1 VTDAFIA
8 TALDSADHASWRI
21 LPMNRVLRP
30 FAALQ
35 APALP
40 YLTGTALL
48 VVVPLAWLLA
58 GAAAAE
64 LDGVGLAARG
74 GALCALAT
82 ALGAA
87 PVLLL
92 RRIPQV
98 IADALLGFGAGVM
111 LAAAAFSLVLPGL
124 AAAGAAGYSA
134 WGAGALVS
142 AGILI
147 GAGALLASGRLMG
160 DEPPPDPY
168 GGGRALLPSRI
179 VLFVLAITLHN
190 VPEGMAVGV
199 AAAGGLN
206 QAEALSI
213 GISLQN
219 VPEGMVVALV
229 LASAG
234 MSRPKAVF
242 LGALSGVVEPLAAVA
257 SAYAL
262 AIATPLLPWG
272 LAVAAGAMLMAV
284 GNSVMP
290 ESNRHGNGSVA
301 SIGLIVGFCLMMVL
315 DTALG

>member
-1 VTDAFIA
+1 
-8 TALDSADHASWRI
+8 
-21 LPMNRVLRP
+21 MNRVLRP
-30 FAALQ
+30 LAALQ
-35 APALP
+35 APASP
-40 YLTGTALL
+40 YLAGTALL
-48 VVVPLAWLLA
+48 VAGPLALLLFL
-58 GAAAAE
+58 GTAAE
-64 LDGVGLAARG
+64 LDGVGQAAWG
-74 GALCALAT
+74 GALGALAT

-111 LAAAAFSLVLPGL
+111 LAAAAFSLILPGL
-124 AAAGAAGYSA
+124 AAAGEAGYSA

-147 GAGALLASGRLMG
+147 GAAALLATGRLVG
-160 DEPPPDPY
+160 DEPPPDPH
-168 GGGRALLPSRI
+168 GGGKTLLPSRI
-179 VLFVLAITLHN
+179 VLFVLAIMLHN

-199 AAAGGLN
+199 AAAGGLD
-206 QAEALSI
+206 QAEALAI
-213 GISLQN
+213 GIALQD
-219 VPEGMVVALV
+219 VPEGMVVALI

-257 SAYAL
+257 SALAL
-262 AIATPLLPWG
+262 AVSGPLLPWG
-272 LAVAAGAMLMAV
+272 LALAAGAMLMAV

-290 ESNRHGNGSVA
+290 ESNRHGNGSAA
-301 SIGLIVGFCLMMVL
+301 SMGLVIGFCLMMVL